1 MSIHQLVD
9 SICSGYVPNIDEV
22 ILLLNAGEPETSY
35 VFNKANNITQKYC
48 SSKVHIRGII
58 EFSNYCRCS
67 CIYCGL
73 NATNRKL
80 KRYRM
85 EPQEIIHVAAEAW
98 DAGYRTIVLQSGED
112 LWYTREKISQIIKGI
127 KAVGDIAVTL
137 SVGERDYDDY
147 RQWKQDG
154 ADRFLLKHETMNG
167 KLYKRLHPHSGLD
180 NRILCLWQLKDLK
193 YQVGSGF
200 MIGLPGQTIEDI
212 ARDIL
217 FLKKLDV
224 DMAGIGPFIPHK
236 GTPLGDASA
245 GSNLLTLKAL
255 ALTRLILKT
264 VHLPATTA
272 LLTLDGSGAKKAF
285 NVGANVIMLKL
296 EPYKYRRLYEI
307 YPKDFSEENTIKR
320 ERLEIEQFIESMGR
334 EVAKDR
340 GDSMKKCGKEVAE

>member
-1 MSIHQLVD
+1 M
-9 SICSGYVPNIDEV
+9 
-22 ILLLNAGEPETSY
+22 LLQRLGMLDTGQ
-35 VFNKANNITQKYC
+35 VF
-48 SSKVHIRGII
+48 
-58 EFSNYCRCS
+58 
-67 CIYCGL
+67 
-73 NATNRKL
+73 
-80 KRYRM
+80 
-85 EPQEIIHVAAEAW
+85 
-98 DAGYRTIVLQSGED
+98 QSGED

-154 ADRFLLKHETMNG
+154 ADRFLLKHETLDR
-167 KLYKRLHPHSGLD
+167 KLYNRLHSHSSLA

-236 GTPLGDASA
+236 GTPLGDAPA